1 MSEKTKKIVLSKTVV
16 YKRRHYPPE
25 STHEWPEDIVDELI
39 EKDAGEPILDVV
51 GTKNQTEDGQRE
63 NEQPDLKRRTE
74 IIFAAQEVIDND
86 QVIGSGAPDIK
97 AMEKL
102 LGYDISAPERDNAWE
117 ILKKEQG
124 NA

>member
-1 MSEKTKKIVLSKTVV
+1 MKTKKILLTRTVV
-16 YKRRHYPPE
+16 YKGKHYPPE
-25 STHEWPEDIVDELI
+25 SDHEWPEDIVDELI
-39 EKDAGEPILDVV
+39 EKDAGEPVLDVV
-51 GTKNQTEDGQRE
+51 GTKDQPEDDQLEDG
-63 NEQPDLKRRTE
+63 QPDLKRQTE
-74 IIFAAQEVIDND
+74 IVFAAQEVIDND